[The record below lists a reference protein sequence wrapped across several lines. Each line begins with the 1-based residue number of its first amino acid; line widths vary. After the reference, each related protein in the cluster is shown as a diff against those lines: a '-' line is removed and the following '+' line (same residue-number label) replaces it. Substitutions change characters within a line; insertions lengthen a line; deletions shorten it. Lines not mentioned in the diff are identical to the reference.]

1 MFLSHISIKRP
12 VTATMLVA
20 ALVIFGLIGLSRL
33 GVSLFPDVDYPM
45 VTVTTVWDNARPEEV
60 DNEITD
66 QLEDAIAGV
75 SGIKHIISQSMEG
88 RSRITVEFELHK
100 DLDIAAQE
108 VRDKVSARL
117 RRLPSDADVPVVDK
131 LDINAQPIMWLAVT
145 GQRAIEDL
153 TLLAN
158 EQVRPILQKI
168 DGVGEVRLGGAR
180 EKQVHVRLL
189 RERLAAYGIGVDE
202 VIDAIRRQHVEV
214 PGGKIESA
222 EKEFLIR
229 TVGEFET
236 PEEFNNVI
244 VAHRGGTPVR
254 LGQLGY
260 AEAGRTEDRPAGRF
274 TNRDGVER
282 TAALGITPRSGANE
296 VAIAREV
303 RALLPEIRAGLP
315 EGMAIHVATDTTRF
329 IEQSIDEI
337 KFQLVLGG
345 LAAAFVILLFLQNIR
360 TTIISAIAIPT
371 SIIATFACMYAMGF
385 TMNNMSML
393 ALVLAVGLVIDD
405 AIVMVENIF
414 RHRTA
419 LDKGPMLAA
428 YDGSKEI
435 GFAIISTTL
444 AMAGVFLPVAFMG
457 GMIGR
462 FFFEFSVT
470 VAFAIACS
478 TFVALTLVPMLSS
491 RFLKRGSPNLQVFRV
506 FDRVMAWAADFYR
519 RWMRRFL
526 AHRVLV
532 MLMALVALVA
542 GGWMFN
548 ILGKEFITEED
559 QSRFVVRLQTPLSY
573 AVDKTDEVM
582 QRAEERMREIPEI
595 SHFFSFT
602 GWGGANRATAFV
614 TLVPKSERERT
625 QREIQTEVRQILR
638 QMPDVRGSATPISPL
653 GGGQRNED
661 IQFVIQGPD
670 LGEIDRISRE
680 VMNRLEETAGYSGI
694 TRDLEIGKPEVR
706 VRIDREKAAEAG
718 ISARDIATAVG
729 ALLGGVDVATYREGG
744 RSYDVRLRL
753 LAEQRVL
760 PTDIE
765 RIFLRGGDGTLRDI
779 SNFAS
784 IEEGVGPSVI
794 NRLDRQRS
802 ATVYANLEGG
812 KVLGAAMPEVMAI
825 AGEILPEGYTTKF
838 SGAAETF
845 QETGQYILFAFLLA
859 ILLTYMVL
867 AAQFES
873 FSQPFAIMMGL
884 PLSFLGAFGL
894 LWIMGNTFNLF
905 SMIGLVLL
913 IGLVTKNGIL
923 LIDYTNQLRRKGM
936 DVHDALVEAG
946 ATRLRPILM
955 TAISTIAGVL
965 PVAIGFGEG
974 SESRQPMAVAITG
987 GLLSSTFLTLAVLP
1001 VMYSYLD
1008 QAGRWSL
1015 LEKFKGW
1022 LIARDEGEKDKPAEK
1037 GHGKRI

>member
-1 MFLSHISIKRP
+1 MFLSHMSIKRP

-20 ALVIFGLIGLSRL
+20 SLVIFGLIGLSRL

-45 VTVTTVWDNARPEEV
+45 VTVTTTWDNARPEEI

-66 QLEDAIAGV
+66 LLEDAIAGV
-75 SGIKHIISQSMEG
+75 SGIKHIMSQSMQS
-88 RSRITVEFELHK
+88 RSRITIEFELHK

-153 TLLAN
+153 TRLAD

-180 EKQVHVRLL
+180 EKQVHIRLM
-189 RERLAAYGIGVDE
+189 RERLAAYRIGVDE
-202 VIDAIRRQHVEV
+202 VIEAIRRQHVEV

-222 EKEFLIR
+222 DKEFLIR

-236 PEEFNNVI
+236 AEEFNELI
-244 VAHRGGTPVR
+244 VAYRDGTPVR
-254 LGQLGY
+254 LGKLGY
-260 AEAGRTEDRPAGRF
+260 AEAGRTEERPAGRF
-274 TNRDGVER
+274 TNREGVEK

-296 VAIAREV
+296 VAIARQV
-303 RALLPEIRAGLP
+303 RAMLPDIRAGLP

-329 IEQSIDEI
+329 IEQSISEI

-345 LAAAFVILLFLQNIR
+345 LAAALVILLFLQNIR
-360 TTIISAIAIPT
+360 TTVISAVAIPS

-405 AIVMVENIF
+405 AIVMTENIF

-428 YDGSKEI
+428 FEGSSEI

-462 FFFEFSVT
+462 FFFEFAVT

-478 TFVALTLVPMLSS
+478 TFVALTVVPMLCS

-506 FDRVMAWAADFYR
+506 FDRVMAWAADTYR
-519 RWMRRFL
+519 RGMHLFL
-526 AHRVLV
+526 AHRILV
-532 MLMALVALVA
+532 VLMAVAALAA
-542 GGWMFN
+542 GGWLYN
-548 ILGKEFITEED
+548 TIGKEFITEED
-559 QSRFVVRLQTPLSY
+559 QSRFVVRIQTPLSY

-582 QRAEERMREIPEI
+582 QRVEERLREIPEV
-595 SHFFSFT
+595 SHFFSFS
-602 GWGGANRATAFV
+602 GWGGSNRASAFV
-614 TLVPKSERERT
+614 TLVPKSERTRS
-625 QREIQTEVRQILR
+625 QRDIQTEVRQMLR

-670 LGEIDRISRE
+670 LAVIDQVSRQ
-680 VMNRLEETAGYSGI
+680 VMDRLEQTAGYSGI

-706 VRIDREKAAEAG
+706 VRIDREKAADAG
-718 ISARDIATAVG
+718 IDARDIATAVG
-729 ALLGGVDVATYREGG
+729 ALLGGIEVATFREGG

-753 LAEQRVL
+753 LPEQRLL

-765 RIFLRGGDGTLRDI
+765 RIYLRGGDGALRDI

-802 ATVYANLEGG
+802 TTIYANLEGG
-812 KVLGAAMPEVMAI
+812 KLLGEAMPEVSAI
-825 AGEILPEGYTTKF
+825 AADYLPEGYTTKF
-838 SGAAETF
+838 SGSAETF
-845 QETGQYILFAFLLA
+845 QETGQYIIFAFLLA
-859 ILLTYMVL
+859 TLLTYMVL

-884 PLSFLGAFGL
+884 PLSFIGAFGL
-894 LWIMGNTFNLF
+894 LWALGNTFNLF

-936 DVHDALVEAG
+936 NVHDALVEAG

-974 SESRQPMAVAITG
+974 SESRQPMAVAISG

-1001 VMYSYLD
+1001 VIYSYLD
-1008 QAGRWSL
+1008 QLGRWSL
-1015 LEKFKGW
+1015 LDRLKGW
-1022 LIARDEGEKDKPAEK
+1022 LLARDEDEKS
-1037 GHGKRI
+1037 

>member
-1 MFLSHISIKRP
+1 MFLSDMSIRRP

-20 ALVIFGLIGLSRL
+20 SLVIFGLIGFSRL

-45 VTVTTVWDNARPEEV
+45 VTVTTTWDNARPEEI

-88 RSRITVEFELHK
+88 RSRITIEFELHK

-117 RRLPSDADVPVVDK
+117 RRLPSEADVPVVDK

-153 TLLAN
+153 TRLAD

-180 EKQVHVRLL
+180 EKQVHIRLM
-189 RERLAAYGIGVDE
+189 RERLAAYRIGVDE
-202 VIDAIRRQHVEV
+202 VINAIRQQHVEI

-236 PEEFNNVI
+236 AEAFNDLI
-244 VAHRGGTPVR
+244 VAYRDGTPIR
-254 LGQLGY
+254 LSRLGY
-260 AEAGRTEDRPAGRF
+260 AEAGRTEERPAGRF

-282 TAALGITPRSGANE
+282 TAALGVTPRSGANE
-296 VAIAREV
+296 VAIARQV
-303 RALLPEIRAGLP
+303 RALLPDIRAGLP

-345 LAAAFVILLFLQNIR
+345 LAAALVILLFLQNIR
-360 TTIISAIAIPT
+360 TTLISAVAIPS
-371 SIIATFACMYAMGF
+371 SIIATFGCMYAMGF

-419 LDKGPMLAA
+419 LNKGPMLAA
-428 YDGSKEI
+428 FEGSREI

-462 FFFEFSVT
+462 FFFEFAVT

-478 TFVALTLVPMLSS
+478 TFVALTVVPMLCS

-506 FDRVMAWAADFYR
+506 FDRGMAWLSDFYR
-519 RWMRRFL
+519 RWMHRFL

-532 MLMALVALVA
+532 LLLAGAALVA
-542 GGWMFN
+542 GGWLYQ

-573 AVDKTDEVM
+573 AVDKTDEVL
-582 QRAEERMREIPEI
+582 RRVEEELRQIPEV

-602 GWGGANRATAFV
+602 GWGGANRASAFV
-614 TLVPKSERERT
+614 TLVPKSERARS

-638 QMPDVRGSATPISPL
+638 RMPDVRGSATPISPL

-670 LGEIDRISRE
+670 LAEIDRISLA
-680 VMNRLEETAGYSGI
+680 VMNRLEETPGYSGI

-706 VRIDREKAAEAG
+706 VRIDREKAADAG
-718 ISARDIATAVG
+718 INVREIATAVG
-729 ALLGGVDVATYREGG
+729 ALLGGIEVATFREGG

-753 LAEQRVL
+753 QAEQRLL
-760 PTDIE
+760 PTDIK
-765 RIFLRGGDGTLRDI
+765 RIYLRGGDGELRDI

-812 KVLGAAMPEVMAI
+812 NLLGDAMPEVQRLA
-825 AGEILPEGYTTKF
+825 AEFLPEGYTTKF
-838 SGAAETF
+838 TGSAETF
-845 QETGQYILFAFLLA
+845 QETDQYVIFAFLLA
-859 ILLTYMVL
+859 TLLTYMVL

-884 PLSFLGAFGL
+884 PMAFLGAFGL
-894 LWIMGNTFNLF
+894 LWLLGNTFNLF

-923 LIDYTNQLRRKGM
+923 LIDYTNQLRAKGLTLNE
-936 DVHDALVEAG
+936 ALVEAG

-974 SESRQPMAVAITG
+974 SESRQPMAVAISG

-1008 QAGRWSL
+1008 QMGRWRTV
-1015 LEKFKGW
+1015 ERFKNW
-1022 LIARDEGEKDKPAEK
+1022 ILAREE
-1037 GHGKRI
+1037 